1 MASLY
6 FSSPAA
12 ADALASSCH
21 ISSPYYTSVKFCG
34 PLYATSP
41 SSFSF
46 PPPPLSSSSSSPFS
60 TTFRR
65 HAKFQRF
72 EQGEE
77 EAEAQA
83 AASRA
88 KRNGTAFVVEDVDTS
103 ETAELPFNDKGDDS
117 VLPDD
122 LAGAVLHSSE
132 STAYYVNAGGT
143 RAIVELLLPELE
155 NLNEEGAQQRLWDLA
170 RFYLESLQKDLKTQ
184 RLKAIFP
191 DAGAAALLKHSWSGA
206 NFSFGSLNDRRPI
219 SKEDEVVVLIVPD
232 YQGLADVQKIA
243 RLLSEDSDDLARPLI
258 MWNPRLFS
266 GDVGIGLNV
275 RRTRDNFVSTFTVVY
290 SMRPLPQGAIF
301 RRYPGLWKVFLDNT
315 ERPGRYILASEQP
328 TRPLPDDLDLLLMK
342 GEGEEGDSSEEP
354 SPLAKAMGVFASFNR
369 FMRSLSK

>member
-1 MASLY
+1 MASLS

-12 ADALASSCH
+12 APSSASLTSPSYSSSSH
-21 ISSPYYTSVKFCG
+21 ITSLKFFG
-34 PLYATSP
+34 APYATSP
-41 SSFSF
+41 S
-46 PPPPLSSSSSSPFS
+46 PFS
-60 TTFRR
+60 SLSPSASTFRR

-72 EQGEE
+72 EQDEV

-88 KRNGTAFVVEDVDTS
+88 KRNGTAFAVDDLDPQPPS
-103 ETAELPFNDKGDDS
+103 DDKADDS

-122 LAGAVLHSSE
+122 LSGAVLHSSE
-132 STAYYVNAGGT
+132 STTYFVNAGGS
-143 RAIVELLLPELE
+143 RAIVELQLPELE

-170 RFYLESLQKDLKTQ
+170 RFYLESLQKDLKMKQ
-184 RLKAIFP
+184 LKAIFP
-191 DAGAAALLKHSWSGA
+191 DAGAAALLKHTWSDST
-206 NFSFGSLNDRRPI
+206 FSFASLNDRRPI
-219 SKEDEVVVLIVPD
+219 SKEDEVVVLVVPD
-232 YQGLADVQKIA
+232 YQMLAVVQKIA
-243 RLLSEDSDDLARPLI
+243 FQLSQDAEESPRPLI

-301 RRYPGLWKVFLDNT
+301 RRYPGLWKVFLDDT
-315 ERPGRYILASEQP
+315 ERPGRYLLAREQP
-328 TRPLPDDLDLLLMK
+328 TRPLPDDLDVLLM
-342 GEGEEGDSSEEP
+342 EGEEASEEP
-354 SPLAKAMGVFASFNR
+354 SAFAKAMGVFASFNR

>member
-1 MASLY
+1 MASLS
-6 FSSPAA
+6 FSSSAPAT
-12 ADALASSCH
+12 
-21 ISSPYYTSVKFCG
+21 SSPLT
-34 PLYATSP
+34 
-41 SSFSF
+41 
-46 PPPPLSSSSSSPFS
+46 SSSHIPRSHRTSL
-60 TTFRR
+60 R

-83 AASRA
+83 AAFRA
-88 KRNGTAFVVEDVDTS
+88 KENGTAFVVDDLS
-103 ETAELPFNDKGDDS
+103 QGPPSDDKADDS

-122 LAGAVLHSSE
+122 LAGAILHSSE
-132 STAYYVNAGGT
+132 STAYFVNAGGT

-170 RFYLESLQKDLKTQ
+170 RFYLESLQKDLKVK

-191 DAGAAALLKHSWSGA
+191 DAGAAALLKHTWSGST
-206 NFSFGSLNDRRPI
+206 FSFASLNDRRPV
-219 SKEDEVVVLIVPD
+219 SKEDEVVVLVVPD
-232 YQGLADVQKIA
+232 YQMLAEVRKIA
-243 RLLSEDSDDLARPLI
+243 SHLSEDTEELERPLI

-290 SMRPLPQGAIF
+290 SMRPLSQGAIF
-301 RRYPGLWKVFLDNT
+301 RRYPGLWKVFLDDK
-315 ERPGRYILASEQP
+315 ERPGRYILAREQP
-328 TRPLPDDLDLLLMK
+328 SRPLPDDLDVLLM
-342 GEGEEGDSSEEP
+342 EGQEEEASEEP
-354 SPLAKAMGVFASFNR
+354 SPFAKAMGVFASFNR